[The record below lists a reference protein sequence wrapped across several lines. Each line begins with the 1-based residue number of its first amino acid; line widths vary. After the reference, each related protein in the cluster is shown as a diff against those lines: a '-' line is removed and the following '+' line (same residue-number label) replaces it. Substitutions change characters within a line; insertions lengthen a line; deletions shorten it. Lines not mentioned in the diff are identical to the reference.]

1 MLVAKKE
8 ENYSYMN
15 SNIDN
20 KNIRSNRSNRKK
32 DNKGKVKNKFKLL
45 AIALI
50 LLCICLFILLRYTY
64 ITQLR
69 FEVSEL
75 ESQKAE
81 LEKEKQDLKV
91 KLEEAKSYQNIEERA
106 IKQLGMNY
114 PTKEQIVYVSVG
126 EDLPTTMEE
135 SSSEVEVLGYFKNLV
150 NFILNLF

>member
-1 MLVAKKE
+1 
-8 ENYSYMN
+8 MN
-15 SNIDN
+15 SNINN
-20 KNIRSNRSNRKK
+20 KNIRPNRSNRKK

-45 AIALI
+45 TTALI

-91 KLEEAKSYQNIEERA
+91 KLEEAKSHQNIEERA
-106 IKQLGMNY
+106 IKQLGMDY
-114 PTKEQIVYVSVG
+114 PTKEQIVYISVG
-126 EDLPTTMEE
+126 EDLPIAMEE
-135 SSSEVEVLGYFKNLV
+135 NSNKIEVFGYFKNLV